1 VSQRI
6 ERIAVL
12 IPAYNAGNTL
22 DAVLVRLSPYVSPER
37 TLVVND
43 GSTDETAR
51 IARERGVRVYS
62 LEKNCGKGAALQQGF
77 SILKDDPEV
86 DDIITL
92 DADLQHRP
100 EDLVAF
106 IQKKRQTGAD
116 IVIGLRSRTGT
127 RMPTHRR
134 LSNVITSYLVSVRT
148 GTNVL
153 DSQCGFRLITKNVVT
168 RVTIQSTGFEAE
180 TEFLI
185 KAIKQGFA
193 VEFVPIETIYNGEQ
207 SHMTNWKTT
216 MNFAKVLFRDY

>member
-1 VSQRI
+1 VNQRI

-12 IPAYNAGNTL
+12 IPAYNAGKTL
-22 DAVLVRLSPYVSPER
+22 DTLLVRLSPYVSPGSV
-37 TLVVND
+37 LVVND

-51 IARERGVRVYS
+51 IARERGVRVHS
-62 LEKNCGKGAALQQGF
+62 LNKNCGKGAALQQGF
-77 SILKDDPEV
+77 SILKDDQEF

-106 IQKKRQTGAD
+106 TQKKRQTGAD
-116 IVIGLRSRTGT
+116 IVIGQRSRTGT
-127 RMPTHRR
+127 GMPIHRR
-134 LSNVITSYLVSVRT
+134 LSNAITSYLVSVRT
-148 GTNVL
+148 GANVL
-153 DSQCGFRLITKNVVT
+153 DSQCGFRLITKNVLTSVS
-168 RVTIQSTGFEAE
+168 IQSTGFEAE

-193 VEFVPIETIYNGEQ
+193 VEFVPIETIYNDEQ

-216 MNFAKVLFRDY
+216 MNFTRVLFRDY